1 MDINFGKT
9 VNKLLDDIKT
19 DMPEL
24 TDYELILFVTG
35 IRCGLKSIE
44 RMSRETARG
53 DLIISEI
60 DSGLIIAR
68 AKGDL

>member
-24 TDYELILFVTG
+24 TDYEFIL
-35 IRCGLKSIE
+35 
-44 RMSRETARG
+44 
-53 DLIISEI
+53 
-60 DSGLIIAR
+60 
-68 AKGDL
+68 